1 MNKAERNAVLGI
13 LIAGALGLLL
23 AWAGSDGGTQVSGWS
38 VFAIATLAAFAINIV
53 VFVPSYLAR
62 TEHYYDLTGS
72 LTYLSVTLL
81 ALVLTD
87 DLDTRSVI
95 IAILVLVW
103 AGRLG
108 SFLFGRVRKADGDGR
123 FDQIKQSWLRFL
135 MAWIVQGLWVTLT
148 AGAALA
154 AITSGAKADFGVI
167 GIVGLA
173 IWLIGFAIEAISDSQ
188 KTAFKND
195 PNNAGKFIDVG
206 LWTWSRHPNYFGEI
220 TLWTGMAVLALPALQ
235 GWQYLALVSPVFV
248 TVLLTRVSGLPMLEA
263 RADEKWGGQA
273 DYEAYKSTTPVL
285 VPRRRPGYHHA
296 RR

>member
-13 LIAGALGLLL
+13 AIASALGLLL
-23 AWAGSDGGTQVSGWS
+23 AWAGGDGGTQVGGWS
-38 VFAIATLAAFAINIV
+38 VFAIATLAAFGINIV
-53 VFVPSYLAR
+53 VFVPSYLTR

-81 ALVLTD
+81 ALIITD

-108 SFLFGRVRKADGDGR
+108 LFLFRRVRKAGRDGR
-123 FDQIKQSWLRFL
+123 FDEIKQSWLRFL
-135 MAWIVQGLWVTLT
+135 MAWVVQGLWVTLT
-148 AGAALA
+148 AGTAIA
-154 AITSGAKADFGVI
+154 AITSGTKADFGVI
-167 GIVGLA
+167 GVLGLV
-173 IWLIGFAIEAISDSQ
+173 IWLIGFGIEAISDSQ

-195 PNNAGKFIDVG
+195 PNNAGTFIAVG
-206 LWTWSRHPNYFGEI
+206 LWRWSRHPNYFGEI

-235 GWQYLALVSPVFV
+235 GWQYLTFISPVFV

-263 RADEKWGGQA
+263 RADKKWGGQA
-273 DYEAYKSTTPVL
+273 DYEAYKSSTPVL
-285 VPRRRPGYHHA
+285 VPRPPR
-296 RR
+296 